1 MKVLAQL
8 LVMGLVPLVAL
19 LLVAVGVAHWIL
31 MLVIVVPAFIWTM
44 HALDD
49 YLPR

>member
-8 LVMGLVPLVAL
+8 LLMSLVPVVAL
-19 LLVAVGVAHWIL
+19 LLVAAGVTHWVL
-31 MLVIVVPAFIWTM
+31 MIVVVVPAFIWTM

-49 YLPR
+49 